1 MKIISYLIICFS
13 CFCLNAFAQADHE
26 TITIQIKVVNLTSNE
41 GKVGVILLNAEK
53 KVVASAM
60 LRVQENQC
68 NVKFENQ
75 STGKYAAKFFHDQNG
90 NGKMDANSLGIP
102 AESYG
107 FSNGAKGIF
116 GSPPE
121 FNKTIF
127 TASNNTIIQLEPAN

>member
-1 MKIISYLIICFS
+1 MKTHHYKIAYFLCIG
-13 CFCLNAFAQADHE
+13 LNAFAQTSHE
-26 TITIQIKVVNLTSNE
+26 SISIQIKVVNLTTNE
-41 GKVGVILLNAEK
+41 GKVGVLLLNEEK

-60 LRVQENQC
+60 LKVQENQC
-68 NVKFENQ
+68 SIKFENQ
-75 STGKYAAKFFHDQNG
+75 SAGKYAAKFFHDQNG

-107 FSNGAKGIF
+107 FSNGVKGIF

-127 TASNNTIIQLEPAN
+127 TVSNNTIIQLEPAN